1 MKITSLLIISLLLAC
16 GSPKKSGDPVVVIPD
31 RDESAPPPVAS
42 KPTPPPKPKDP
53 PMGAVTASFQ
63 DNGSPLYAY
72 VKKVNKRKGGMTIAF
87 EGNRLPQ
94 IEVREGQSADL
105 SIVTLKDFSRPLLLV
120 NAQLKDPDFRK
131 YHLYVWK
138 DGSWLQP
145 IRPWAVH
152 LDHSP
157 NQLETLRQDRAGF
170 VKRYYSVFDLD
181 TEGDSTYTWRLLEEE
196 VPVRT
201 K

>member
-1 MKITSLLIISLLLAC
+1 MKIVSLLIISLLLAC
-16 GSPKKSGDPVVVIPD
+16 GSPKKSSGPVVVIPD
-31 RDESAPPPVAS
+31 RSENPPPPVVP
-42 KPTPPPKPKDP
+42 KPTPPPKPKGP
-53 PMGAVTASFQ
+53 PKGAVTANFQ
-63 DNGSPLYAY
+63 DNGSLIYAY

-94 IEVREGQSADL
+94 IVINEGQSASL
-105 SIVTLKDFSRPLLLV
+105 STVTLKDFNRPLLLV
-120 NAQLKDPDFRK
+120 NTRLNDPDFHK
-131 YHLYVWK
+131 YHLYVLK

-145 IRPWAVH
+145 IKPWAVH

-157 NQLETLRQDRAGF
+157 NELETLRQERAGS

-201 K
+201 E